1 MPSQTTDR
9 YLGRGVS
16 SREID
21 WSPAFAK
28 YLFLYARTQA
38 RLIDHL
44 RDMPS
49 CAMAYLSESYM
60 PAAVTAD
67 NIVFCTECAANMEHW
82 AYGRMHDNSIAEV
95 WLEYLLS
102 TVVSREAESVPV
114 RDTPEPEEEDGL
126 PRCPV
131 CRDEVDID
139 NEYTTFSTTHNAE
152 CHEDCWME
160 TFFLCY
166 ACSNEDWL
174 DDGNSNG
181 WGEMYCERCFY
192 DRYTYCNDCGEVVA
206 QDDAHYDEYESYCD
220 NCWDGEAV
228 MSWNHTP
235 MWNFWELPE
244 QALQQ
249 FVPYFGLEVETSHK
263 DSARM
268 IVDWYQKECQL
279 DSSFQDLVFVKDDST
294 VTRGYEIVTHPMT
307 FEWANANFPWQA
319 FDRLIEAG
327 AYDTHP
333 SCGGHV
339 HINKDSFTNAHMWK
353 FLQFHWRMSDF
364 AKIMGGRNSDQ
375 WGSFGKDFQDQRRR
389 SKAIAMMKNDTYSQR
404 YSALNL
410 IPTHTVELRY
420 PAGGSSA
427 TLVRK
432 NLQLA
437 HSIWTFTKELDSK
450 LVAKG
455 ILDDSGYF
463 LWWLRSHEEQ
473 YPDLCAFIDQ
483 QIPREKPFS
492 KENI

>member
-1 MPSQTTDR
+1 MPSDQTIRHLAFGITSD
-9 YLGRGVS
+9 S
-16 SREID
+16 ITWNND
-21 WSPAFAK
+21 FAK
-28 YLFLYARTQA
+28 QLFVWARSQA
-38 RLIDHL
+38 SMLDHL
-44 RDMPS
+44 REMPT
-49 CAMAYLSESYM
+49 CAMAYLTNDYM
-60 PAAVTAD
+60 PTPVREE
-67 NIVFCTECAANMEHW
+67 NITFCTDCAEMMEVW
-82 AYGRMHDNSIAEV
+82 AYRFMSERQIALQ
-95 WLEYLLS
+95 WIGFR
-102 TVVSREAESVPV
+102 TDSVPEPAN
-114 RDTPEPEEEDGL
+114 DIPEEEGL
-126 PRCPV
+126 PLCPV
-131 CRDEVDID
+131 CRNEVDGE
-139 NEYTTFSTTHNAE
+139 NEYVTYSSIEQADT
-152 CHEDCWME
+152 HEDCWME
-160 TFFLCY
+160 AFFLCY
-166 ACSNEDWL
+166 SCSNENWIDQGL
-174 DDGNSNG
+174 SNG

-192 DRYTYCNDCGEVVA
+192 DRYTYCADCGEVVA

-268 IVDWYQKECQL
+268 IVDWYQKECQMH
-279 DSSFQDLVFVKDDST
+279 SSFQDLVFVKDDSS
-294 VTRGYEIVTHPMT
+294 VQRGYEIVTHPMT

-319 FDRLIEAG
+319 FDRLIQTG

-364 AKIMGGRNSDQ
+364 AKLMGGRNSDQ
-375 WGSFGKDFQDQRRR
+375 WGSFGKGFQDQRRR

-473 YPDLCAFIDQ
+473 YPDLCAFIDK

-492 KENI
+492 KESI